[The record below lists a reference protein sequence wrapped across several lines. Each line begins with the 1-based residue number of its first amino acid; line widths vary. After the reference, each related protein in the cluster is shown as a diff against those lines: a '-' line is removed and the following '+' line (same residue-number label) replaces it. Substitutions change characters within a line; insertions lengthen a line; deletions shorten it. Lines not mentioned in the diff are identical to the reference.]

1 MCDFCGCRAIE
12 PFASLTDDHATLE
25 VLAELFDE
33 GADPLDLEALRVSWE
48 DHRATQAAV
57 HSLARSLDLTEAL
70 EAGAGEDARLD
81 ALLAEPAPD
90 GLALRRAVQGHIESW
105 GGVPAARPGGGSGRA
120 QGGGAGR
127 RHGSMQ
133 LMRPRG
139 TTRLYQTAARIW
151 LRGSAALEPP
161 PSACRDRRC
170 EGETQTRRSARAHGL
185 WR

>member
-1 MCDFCGCRAIE
+1 MCDFCGCPVIE

-105 GGVPAARPGGGSGRA
+105 EFEVFPQLVLAADPDELKEAAR
-120 QGGGAGR
+120 GAA
-127 RHGSMQ
+127 M
-133 LMRPRG
+133 
-139 TTRLYQTAARIW
+139 A
-151 LRGSAALEPP
+151 RGS
-161 PSACRDRRC
+161 
-170 EGETQTRRSARAHGL
+170 
-185 WR
+185 